1 MRFWKIFIELLD
13 NIRESVLGIELFTDV
28 LYRKETVPRLDV
40 NLSPIS
46 KVGDKSILLLE
57 ENSDRVNLIIQN
69 IGISPCYIKLGEK
82 ALLNDFHAILA
93 ADTYD
98 NQGNGGSIE
107 LKNWH
112 GEVYAICESET
123 KVSVLEY

>member
-1 MRFWKIFIELLD
+1 MRFWKSFIELLD
-13 NIRESVLGIELFTDV
+13 SIRESVLGIELFTDI

-40 NLSPIS
+40 NISPIKKIGS
-46 KVGDKSILLLE
+46 KSMLVLE
-57 ENSDRVNLIIQN
+57 ENSERVNLIIQN
-69 IGISPCYIKLGEK
+69 IGISPCYVKLGSD
-82 ALLNDFHAILA
+82 ASLDDFHTILA
-93 ADTYD
+93 ADTFQ